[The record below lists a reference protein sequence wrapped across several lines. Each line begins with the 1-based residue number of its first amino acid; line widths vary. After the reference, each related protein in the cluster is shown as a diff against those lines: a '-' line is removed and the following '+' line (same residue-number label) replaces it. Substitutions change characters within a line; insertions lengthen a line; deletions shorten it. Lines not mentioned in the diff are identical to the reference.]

1 MIGHQSASIKI
12 IHHHRQHLGFRVL
25 PSSPRITHTHPYPCS
40 GRRQHTNQLG
50 TPLKG
55 RNVLLKC
62 VVCVCAIERHPWLHD
77 SRVFALLA
85 SALLPRQPLFA
96 VSGVVPTEP
105 VVNSKSGQLYE
116 RRLIE
121 KVIDVEGKDPVTGEE
136 TTVADLIAVKSK
148 RLQHLLV
155 LSLLLLLLYHA

>member
-1 MIGHQSASIKI
+1 M
-12 IHHHRQHLGFRVL
+12 
-25 PSSPRITHTHPYPCS
+25 C
-40 GRRQHTNQLG
+40 
-50 TPLKG
+50 
-55 RNVLLKC
+55 
-62 VVCVCAIERHPWLHD
+62 VCVCAIEQHPCLHD

-85 SALLPRQPLFA
+85 SAPLSPANPFA

-155 LSLLLLLLYHA
+155 LLLSLLLLYHA